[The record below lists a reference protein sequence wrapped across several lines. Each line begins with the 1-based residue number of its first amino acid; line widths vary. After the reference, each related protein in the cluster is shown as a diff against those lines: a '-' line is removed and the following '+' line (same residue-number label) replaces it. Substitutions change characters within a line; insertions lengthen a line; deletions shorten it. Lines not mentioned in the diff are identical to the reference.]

1 MTVYEILEARWRGDA
16 FNTAALQPIIP
27 LVDVVNTSVDLN
39 AMPDKWAGAV
49 VQVETD
55 ADQTMGSNPHVL
67 ETGFIAI
74 GLFARSGEGVKI
86 LDAEIAAVKAALHG
100 WASDGLEIL
109 RVDGPLDVEPFVE
122 GNWYQAA
129 LQAAYE
135 FRYRRNATGPGFGDL
150 QGLSH
155 GP

>member
-1 MTVYEILEARWRGDA
+1 MTVYEILEKRWKGDA
-16 FNTAALQPIIP
+16 FNPPALQAVIP
-27 LVDVVNTSVDLN
+27 LEDVVNVDVDLN
-39 AMPDKWAGAV
+39 NMPDKWAGAV

-55 ADQTMGSNPHVL
+55 ADQTMGSNPWVM
-67 ETGFIAI
+67 ETGWIAI
-74 GLFARSGEGVKI
+74 GLFAKSGEGVKI
-86 LDAEIAAVKAALHG
+86 LDAEIRAVKDALHG
-100 WASDGLEIL
+100 WASDGLEIS

-122 GNWYQAA
+122 GNWYQVA

-135 FRYRRNATGPGFGDL
+135 YRYRRTATGPGFGDL